1 MLSDIAFSLARRDAG
16 SVHVITSRLHYDAP
30 GDRLPARETINGV
43 CIHRVWT
50 SRFGRDSLAGRAID
64 YLTFYL
70 SAAGCL
76 WRLARQGDVI
86 IAKTDPPMLSVL
98 AAPIARW
105 RRAILINWLQDL
117 FPEVAQ
123 AVGIARSRFSERTY
137 GLLRKLRDRS
147 LRRAACNVVLGARMQ
162 DRIATFGI
170 AARQIRVIPNFADGV
185 EIVPSTAD
193 ENGLRAAWGL
203 RDKFV
208 VGYAGNL
215 GRAHEYRTMLA
226 AMRLTGP
233 GIAWLVV
240 GSGALIGV
248 LEREAHAH
256 RLTNVRFAPYQPQD
270 RLSESLSA
278 ADVHLVCLRP
288 ELEGLIV
295 PSKFY
300 GICAAGR
307 PTIFIGDENG
317 EIARLVR
324 EHSCGH
330 VVAPGDGATL
340 ARTVEMLAAD
350 RAHCREMG
358 ARARRALE
366 DDFDRTIAVDRWQ
379 ALLQEVAGRSGA
391 G

>member
-1 MLSDIAFSLARRDAG
+1 MRNEFHESLDALT
-16 SVHVITSRLHYDAP
+16 VD
-30 GDRLPARETINGV
+30 
-43 CIHRVWT
+43 
-50 SRFGRDSLAGRAID
+50 LADMCGRAAELIQ
-64 YLTFYL
+64 TA
-70 SAAGCL
+70 SAALLDGDEASADRAVFEMK
-76 WRLARQGDVI
+76 RLTRLG
-86 IAKTDPPMLSVL
+86 
-98 AAPIARW
+98 
-105 RRAILINWLQDL
+105 N
-117 FPEVAQ
+117 
-123 AVGIARSRFSERTY
+123 AVQERTY

-162 DRIATFGI
+162 DRVAALGI
-170 AARQIRVIPNFADGV
+170 PPLHIRVIPNFADGV
-185 EIVPSTAD
+185 EIVPAAAD

-215 GRAHEYRTMLA
+215 GSAHEYRTMLA

-233 GIAWLVV
+233 GIAWLFV